1 MQNFNQKDDRPN
13 RQILTGFILGWGL
26 QGLFSLPV
34 LAQPSLPESPAAID
48 NQAEAATTAITEIAV
63 EAPETILPEN
73 QQFVDRSIPP
83 STPSLPQSSPTPA
96 TLAEPAPTEIAVD
109 SLQKILVKNSQS
121 ANQNLPADTSLLE
134 SPTTIENQNQPILE
148 ESTEQVT
155 SVSQLSDIKPTDW
168 AFQALRSLVERYGCI
183 AGYPDSTFR
192 GNRALTRYEFAAG
205 VNACLDK
212 IRELIGTG
220 NENRVQQEDLVKIQ
234 KLQEEF
240 AADIAVLRGRTDLLE
255 ARITELEANQFSP
268 TVKLSG
274 LTMVGIQ
281 GRSPNRAD
289 RAPRDGKRD
298 TQDPGT
304 NINTIALSQL
314 YLTAQF
320 TPRSNLFIG
329 LLNQRGK
336 TSPQL
341 TEDVNLAYDFG
352 ENYALTLSDL
362 NYRFLVGDKLAVIG
376 GTAGVNMI
384 SGFRGP
390 NRAESAASGPISTFA
405 QRNPILNIGLGQGG
419 AGIDWQFAK
428 RASLQAVYSTTVP
441 GFFVSSNG
449 PRGHNTLGLQLTLT
463 PAEPLDITVYYVND
477 YSPNGNLLSLAG
489 DSQLTAVNPSTS
501 KSAPLQTNAVGA
513 TVNWQVSSRISLG
526 GWAGYTNSLIPGK
539 SGSVAT
545 TNYMVF
551 VNFPDLFGTGNLGG
565 IYIGQPPKI
574 VSSNLP
580 TGNNLPDFLDTGL
593 GRKGGQPGTTTHVE
607 MFYRWQV
614 SDNISVTPGVMM
626 IFQPDH
632 TRNSDPI
639 TVGVLRTSFSF

>member
-1 MQNFNQKDDRPN
+1 MKNLNQKDDRPN
-13 RQILTGFILGWGL
+13 RQILTGLILGWGL
-26 QGLFSLPV
+26 QGLFCLRA
-34 LAQPSLPESPAAID
+34 LAEPSLPASPAGMENQGEPATAAI
-48 NQAEAATTAITEIAV
+48 AEIAV
-63 EAPETILPEN
+63 DAPETILPQN
-73 QQFVDRSIPP
+73 QQFVDRHIQTS
-83 STPSLPQSSPTPA
+83 SPSLPESLA
-96 TLAEPAPTEIAVD
+96 TIQNPGEPAPTEIAVD
-109 SLQKILVKNSQS
+109 SAQKMLAENAPSV
-121 ANQNLPADTSLLE
+121 NQNIPVDGNLPA
-134 SPTTIENQNQPILE
+134 SPATIENQGETVAE

-155 SVSQLSDIKPTDW
+155 SVAQLSDVKPTDW
-168 AFQALRSLVERYGCI
+168 AFQALQSLVERYGCI
-183 AGYPDSTFR
+183 AGYPDGFFR

-205 VNACLDK
+205 LNACLDK
-212 IRELIGTG
+212 ISELIGTG
-220 NENRVQQEDLVKIQ
+220 NENRVKGEDLVKIQ
-234 KLQEEF
+234 RVQEEF

-255 ARITELEANQFSP
+255 ARTTELKANQFSP
-268 TVKLSG
+268 IVKLSG
-274 LTMVGIQ
+274 FTVVGIQ

-289 RAPRDGKRD
+289 RDPRDGKRD
-298 TQDPGT
+298 TKDPGT
-304 NINTIALSQL
+304 NVNTIVLSQIS
-314 YLTAQF
+314 LTAQF
-320 TPRSNLFIG
+320 SPRSNLLIG
-329 LLNQRGK
+329 LLSQNGS

-352 ENYALTLSDL
+352 ASSTLTLSDL
-362 NYRFLVGDKLAVIG
+362 NYRFLVGDKLAVFA

-405 QRNPILNIGLGQGG
+405 QRNPILNTGFGQGG

-449 PRGHNTLGLQLTLT
+449 PTGHNTLGLQLTLT
-463 PAEPLDITVYYVND
+463 PADPVDLTVYYVND
-477 YSPNGNLLSLAG
+477 YSPNGNLISFAG
-489 DSQLTAVNPSTS
+489 DSQLTAVNPRTG
-501 KSAPLQTNAVGA
+501 KSASLQTNAVGA
-513 TVNWQVSSRISLG
+513 SLNWRVSSRVSLG
-526 GWAGYTNSLIPGK
+526 GWAGYTNSRIPGK

-580 TGNNLPDFLDTGL
+580 TGNNIPDFLDTGL

-607 MFYRWQV
+607 VFYRWQV
-614 SDNISVTPGVMM
+614 NDNISVTPGFML
-626 IFQPDH
+626 IFEPDH
-632 TRNSDPI
+632 SRNSDPI